1 MGIELGAVM
10 KRAST
15 GLEAGT
21 GAFSG
26 GWLAGWPPERA
37 EQGCM
42 VRVFSPLRTGVQ
54 TEGSEAPERVH
65 KGF

>member
-1 MGIELGAVM
+1 MGRVAGAGM

-26 GWLAGWPPERA
+26 GWLAGGPPGRA

-54 TEGSEAPERVH
+54 TEAPERVF
-65 KGF
+65 KDF